1 MFRNIDQ
8 AFKKRKNIFLFL
20 AHPIIECTDMGES
33 DTMEAYSI
41 IILRTVISY
50 ILIIVIFRLMGKREI
65 GELSI
70 LDLVV
75 FIMIGDIAV
84 VAIEKYK
91 NPFFHII
98 LPIIILLLLQVIL
111 SFISLKSSGFRKVLD
126 GNPSIII
133 NNGKIDEK
141 IMRKQR
147 YNFDDLLTQ
156 LREQGI
162 IDVNEVRFAILET
175 SGKLSVIK
183 KEENEKMTDS
193 ETAYP
198 LIIDGLIQSKSLEQI
213 GQNEFWLRQQLR
225 KYGIE
230 DPKQISLCTYSNGE
244 FYIDKKS

>member
-1 MFRNIDQ
+1 
-8 AFKKRKNIFLFL
+8 
-20 AHPIIECTDMGES
+20 
-33 DTMEAYSI
+33 MEDYSI

-75 FIMIGDIAV
+75 FIMLGDIAV
-84 VAIEKYK
+84 IAIEKYNK
-91 NPFFHII
+91 PFFHII
-98 LPIIILLLLQVIL
+98 LPMLILLLLQVVL
-111 SFISLKSSGFRKVLD
+111 SFISLKSSKFRKILD
-126 GNPSIII
+126 GTPSIII

-141 IMRKQR
+141 VMRKQR

-162 IDVNEVRFAILET
+162 IDVTEVQFAILET
-175 SGKLSVIK
+175 SGKLSVMKVEKNK
-183 KEENEKMTDS
+183 KVTDK

-198 LIIDGLIQSKSLEQI
+198 LIIDGEVQMSSLDQI
-213 GQNEFWLRQQLR
+213 GQNEFWLRKQL
-225 KYGIE
+225 KKHGFE

-244 FYIDKKS
+244 FYIDKK